1 MPSTTIHAVISDVLR
16 NARRPLTLV
25 EIYDAIVDGQLYEF
39 QSKDPFGIVRNQL
52 KRHCIENQHSCAAKA
67 KYFSQT
73 ADNRFT
79 LV

>member
-1 MPSTTIHAVISDVLR
+1 MHSVISDVLHR
-16 NARRPLTLV
+16 AGYPLTIH
-25 EIYDAIVDGQLYEF
+25 EIYDVIVSEHLYEF
-39 QSKDPFGIVRNQL
+39 PAKDPYSIIRDQL

-79 LV
+79 LL